1 MNVPA
6 IVNQNATVY
15 GSRNYSYPLAGP
27 QSHKP
32 AVDRKSELYKVSQDF
47 EALFI
52 KQMLDVMRKTLH
64 KEDDLLG
71 GGLGQD
77 VYEDM
82 LYDQYA
88 KKMAA
93 TAQFGLA
100 DMIYRQMSSK

>member
-1 MNVPA
+1 MQVSTSANSHA
-6 IVNQNATVY
+6 
-15 GSRNYSYPLAGP
+15 YPVTNPRGAAAAGP
-27 QSHKP
+27 AARKP
-32 AVDRKSELYKVSQDF
+32 VIDRNSELYKVSQDF

-52 KQMLDVMRKTLH
+52 KQMLDVMRKTIH

-82 LYDQYA
+82 LYNEYA

-100 DMIYRQMSSK
+100 DIIYKQVSSK

>member
-1 MNVPA
+1 MTMQVSTNVAAHSYPIASTTARKPA
-6 IVNQNATVY
+6 ID
-15 GSRNYSYPLAGP
+15 RNS
-27 QSHKP
+27 
-32 AVDRKSELYKVSQDF
+32 DLYKASEDF

-52 KQMLDVMRKTLH
+52 KQMLDVMRKTIH

-82 LYDQYA
+82 LYNEYA
-88 KKMAA
+88 KKMAS

-100 DMIYRQMSSK
+100 DMIYKQLSSK

>member
-1 MNVPA
+1 MQVSTGMNSHITGAAARKPA
-6 IVNQNATVY
+6 ID
-15 GSRNYSYPLAGP
+15 RN
-27 QSHKP
+27 
-32 AVDRKSELYKVSQDF
+32 SELYKASQDF

-52 KQMLDVMRKTLH
+52 KQMLDAMRKTIH

-77 VYEDM
+77 VYQDM
-82 LYDQYA
+82 LYDEYA

-100 DMIYRQMSSK
+100 DIIYKQVSSK

>member
-1 MNVPA
+1 MQVPTIINTHTYPVA
-6 IVNQNATVY
+6 ASKTTRPVID
-15 GSRNYSYPLAGP
+15 RN
-27 QSHKP
+27 
-32 AVDRKSELYKVSQDF
+32 SELYKASLDF

-52 KQMLDVMRKTLH
+52 KQMLDVMRKTIH
-64 KEDDLLG
+64 KEDSLLN

-88 KKMAA
+88 KKMAS

-100 DMIYRQMSSK
+100 DMIYRQLSSK

>member
-1 MNVPA
+1 MKVPT
-6 IVNQNATVY
+6 IVNTHT
-15 GSRNYSYPLAGP
+15 YPVAGP
-27 QSHKP
+27 AARKP
-32 AVDRKSELYKVSQDF
+32 SVDRNSGLYKASQDF

-52 KQMLDVMRKTLH
+52 KQMLDVMRKTIH

>member
-1 MNVPA
+1 MQVPT
-6 IVNQNATVY
+6 IVN
-15 GSRNYSYPLAGP
+15 RYSYPVAGP
-27 QSHKP
+27 QLSRP
-32 AVDRKSELYKVSQDF
+32 AINRNSDLYKVSQDF

-52 KQMLDVMRKTLH
+52 KQMLDVMRKTIH

-71 GGLGQD
+71 GGIGQD

>member
-1 MNVPA
+1 MQVPTIINTHA
-6 IVNQNATVY
+6 YPAAT
-15 GSRNYSYPLAGP
+15 SKTTRPLIDRN
-27 QSHKP
+27 
-32 AVDRKSELYKVSQDF
+32 SELYKASQDF

-52 KQMLDVMRKTLH
+52 KQMLDVMRKTIH
-64 KEDDLLG
+64 KEDDLLN

-88 KKMAA
+88 KKMAS

-100 DMIYRQMSSK
+100 DMIYRQLSSK

>member
-1 MNVPA
+1 MQIPTVT
-6 IVNQNATVY
+6 NAHA
-15 GSRNYSYPLAGP
+15 YPVSSTRTTRA
-27 QSHKP
+27 
-32 AVDRKSELYKVSQDF
+32 AVDRNSELYKASQDF

-52 KQMLDVMRKTLH
+52 KQMLDSMRKTIH
-64 KEDDLLG
+64 KENDLLN

-82 LYDQYA
+82 LYDEYA

-100 DMIYRQMSSK
+100 DTIYRQLASK

>member
-1 MNVPA
+1 MQA
-6 IVNQNATVY
+6 LTSAT
-15 GSRNYSYPLAGP
+15 SHSYPVSMPSTRKL
-27 QSHKP
+27 
-32 AVDRKSELYKVSQDF
+32 AVDRNSPLYKASQDF

-52 KQMLDVMRKTLH
+52 KQMLDAMRRTVH

-82 LYDQYA
+82 LYDEYA

-100 DMIYRQMSSK
+100 DMIYTQLSSKL

>member
-1 MNVPA
+1 MVSSVGN
-6 IVNQNATVY
+6 
-15 GSRNYSYPLAGP
+15 SYSYPLGTSAAKQVP
-27 QSHKP
+27 IDKNSP
-32 AVDRKSELYKVSQDF
+32 LYHASQDF

-52 KQMLDVMRKTLH
+52 KQMLDVMRKTIH

-71 GGLGQD
+71 GGIGQD

-82 LYDQYA
+82 LYNEYA

-100 DMIYRQMSSK
+100 ETIYRQVSSNVTGGR

>member
-1 MNVPA
+1 MQVPT
-6 IVNQNATVY
+6 IINAH
-15 GSRNYSYPLAGP
+15 SYPVAASKTTRP
-27 QSHKP
+27 
-32 AVDRKSELYKVSQDF
+32 VIDRASGLYKASQDF

-52 KQMLDVMRKTLH
+52 KQMLDVMRKTIH
-64 KEDDLLG
+64 REDDLLN

-88 KKMAA
+88 KKMAS

-100 DMIYRQMSSK
+100 DMIYRQLSSK

>member
-1 MNVPA
+1 MQVPS
-6 IVNQNATVY
+6 IVN
-15 GSRNYSYPLAGP
+15 RYSYPVAGP
-27 QSHKP
+27 QLRKP
-32 AVDRKSELYKVSQDF
+32 VIDRNSELYKASQDF
-47 EALFI
+47 EALLI

-64 KEDDLLG
+64 KENDMLG

-88 KKMAA
+88 RKMAA

-100 DMIYRQMSSK
+100 DMIYQQVSSE

>member
-1 MNVPA
+1 MPGPRRANPP
-6 IVNQNATVY
+6 ID
-15 GSRNYSYPLAGP
+15 RN
-27 QSHKP
+27 
-32 AVDRKSELYKVSQDF
+32 SELYKASQDF

-52 KQMLDVMRKTLH
+52 KQMLDVMRKTIH

-71 GGLGQD
+71 GGIGQD